1 MAFKSLVAAGG
12 AVAAALVAGRVL
24 SAPPL
29 ESPRPV
35 AAAAPA
41 VGLTGIGP
49 AAVVVTGWQTS
60 AITDVPGIRVGHY
73 TYDGAATG
81 CTVVIADGGAVGGV
95 DVRGGAPGTVE
106 TDLLDPVNTVRT
118 VNAILLSGGS
128 AFGLAARDGVMR
140 YLEERGEGYSVGG
153 GLVVPIVP
161 GAIIFDLRVAGGV
174 RSGPDCGYEAASGA
188 STGAVAEGNVG
199 AGAGAT
205 VGKLR
210 GMASAMKGGV
220 GTASITLESGLV
232 VGAIVVVNAVGDVI
246 DPATGAVLAGV
257 RGPGGELLDA
267 RRLLRG
273 EAPPP
278 SPFENTTIGAVA
290 TNARLT
296 KAEATKVA
304 QMAHDGLARA
314 IVPVHTPSDGDV
326 VFALATGA
334 REGGS
339 DAGRVGAL
347 AAEVMAEAIVR
358 AVRAARSLPSIPAA
372 RDLPGGVERGRGPER
387 GPESEPGPAGPAN

>member
-1 MAFKSLVAAGG
+1 MAHKSLIA
-12 AVAAALVAGRVL
+12 AVAVTVALVVVGAL
-24 SAPPL
+24 PAPPP
-29 ESPRPV
+29 EPQ
-35 AAAAPA
+35 
-41 VGLTGIGP
+41 TG
-49 AAVVVTGWQTS
+49 

-73 TYDGAATG
+73 TYPGAATG

-106 TDLLDPVNTVRT
+106 TDLLDPVNTVQQ
-118 VNAILLSGGS
+118 VNAVFLSGGS
-128 AFGLAARDGVMR
+128 AFGLATRDGVVR
-140 YLEERGEGYSVGG
+140 YLEERGEGYPVGG

-161 GAIIFDLRVAGGV
+161 GAIIFDLHVAGGV
-174 RSGPDCGYEAASGA
+174 RPGPDCGYEAASGA
-188 STGAVAEGNVG
+188 STGAVPEGNVG

-220 GTASITLESGLV
+220 GTASITLPSGLA

-246 DPATGAVLAGV
+246 DPATGRVIAGV
-257 RGPGGELLDA
+257 RGDGDVLLDA

-273 EAPPP
+273 EVPPAPPL
-278 SPFENTTIGAVA
+278 ENTTIGVVA

-314 IVPVHTPSDGDV
+314 IVPVHMPADGDV
-326 VFALATGA
+326 VYSLATGTL
-334 REGGS
+334 EDGF
-339 DAGRVGAL
+339 DTGRVGAL

-358 AVRAARSLPSIPAA
+358 AVRAARGLPSIPAA
-372 RDLPGGVERGRGPER
+372 RDLRGP
-387 GPESEPGPAGPAN
+387 GN

>member
-1 MAFKSLVAAGG
+1 MATKYLSIAGLL
-12 AVAAALVAGRVL
+12 AFALVVVGALPV
-24 SAPPL
+24 PM
-29 ESPRPV
+29 PRPGLRH
-35 AAAAPA
+35 APA
-41 VGLTGIGP
+41 NPARPQTG
-49 AAVVVTGWQTS
+49 

-73 TYDGAATG
+73 TYPDAPTG

-95 DVRGGAPGTVE
+95 DSRGGAPGTVE
-106 TDLLDPVNTVRT
+106 TDLLDPVNTVQRA
-118 VNAILLSGGS
+118 NAVVLSGGS
-128 AFGLAARDGVMR
+128 AFGLAARDGVVR
-140 YLEERGEGYSVGG
+140 YLEERGEGYAVGG
-153 GLVVPIVP
+153 GVVVPIVS

-174 RSGPDCGYEAASGA
+174 RPGPDCGHAAASRA

-232 VGAIVVVNAVGDVI
+232 VGAVVVVNAVGDVI
-246 DPATGAVLAGV
+246 DPATGRVIAGV

-273 EAPPP
+273 ELPPAAPLR
-278 SPFENTTIGAVA
+278 NTTIGVVA

-296 KAEATKVA
+296 KAQATKVA

-314 IVPVHTPSDGDV
+314 IYPVHTPSDGDV
-326 VFALATGA
+326 VFSLATGTL
-334 REGGS
+334 E
-339 DAGRVGAL
+339 AGFDVGQAGAL

-358 AVRAARSLPSIPAA
+358 AVRAARSLPGIPAA
-372 RDLPGGVERGRGPER
+372 RDLPGGAGR
-387 GPESEPGPAGPAN
+387 ESGGAPNSALPPGTSAVVWPSARSPGT

>member
-1 MAFKSLVAAGG
+1 MALKSLIALGTL
-12 AVAAALVAGRVL
+12 AVAVMVARAVP
-24 SAPPL
+24 APIQ
-29 ESPRPV
+29 
-35 AAAAPA
+35 
-41 VGLTGIGP
+41 TG
-49 AAVVVTGWQTS
+49 
-60 AITDVPGIRVGHY
+60 AITDVPGIRVGHF
-73 TYDGAATG
+73 TYPGAATG
-81 CTVVIADGGAVGGV
+81 CTVVIADGGAVGGA

-106 TDLLDPVNTVRT
+106 TDLLDPVNTVQQ
-118 VNAILLSGGS
+118 VNAVILSGGS
-128 AFGLAARDGVMR
+128 AFGLAARDGVVR
-140 YLEERGEGYSVGG
+140 YLEERGEGYRVGG

-174 RSGPDCGYEAASGA
+174 RPGPDCGYEAASGA
-188 STGAVAEGNVG
+188 SGEAVQEGNAG

-220 GTASITLESGLV
+220 GTAAITLPSGLV

-246 DPATGAVLAGV
+246 DPATGRVIAGV
-257 RGPGGELLDA
+257 RGDGDVLLDA

-273 EAPPP
+273 DVPPAPPLQ
-278 SPFENTTIGAVA
+278 NTTIGVIA

-314 IVPVHTPSDGDV
+314 IYPVHTPSDGDA

-334 REGGS
+334 LEDGFDTGQ
-339 DAGRVGAL
+339 VGAL
-347 AAEVMAEAIVR
+347 AADAMAEAIVR
-358 AVRAARSLPSIPAA
+358 AVRAARGLPGIPSA
-372 RDLPGGVERGRGPER
+372 RDLPGEGADPGQPETR
-387 GPESEPGPAGPAN
+387 RPPV